1 MSVAKTGL
9 GSSATLTTSL
19 VAALLRFFG
28 VVDLRDS
35 KSAEELR
42 LVHNLAQLVHCRAQG
57 KVGSGFDVASAV
69 YGTQVY
75 QRFSPAP
82 FAALLEE
89 RTLGTDEQATFA
101 RQLVAAVLDRRRDL
115 WDQVVQPFRLPR
127 GLTLLLGDVCGGSNS
142 PAMARSVLDWR
153 KANATEAEALWT
165 QLATTNRRLLS
176 ALQQLHHLEDADADV
191 FAEAMAAMATQP
203 FATQPLDGS
212 VAAALGEARAAVLE
226 ARRCMRV
233 MGQAAGVEI
242 EPTAQT
248 ELCDATMALPGVV
261 AAAVPGAGGNDAIF
275 ALVVTG
281 GTSSAASATVEAV
294 ERLWAD
300 WATSAPGRP
309 VVCPL
314 LLRASDAA
322 DGLDG
327 VRAEL

>member
-1 MSVAKTGL
+1 M
-9 GSSATLTTSL
+9 
-19 VAALLRFFG
+19 AALLRFFG
-28 VVDLRDS
+28 LVDLRGA

-82 FAALLEE
+82 FAALLDEKV
-89 RTLGTDEQATFA
+89 LGADEQAAFA
-101 RQLVAAVLDRRRDL
+101 RQLVAAVLDPRRDL

-153 KANATEAEALWT
+153 KANAAEAQALWS

-176 ALQQLHHLEDADADV
+176 ALQQLHHLEDADADA
-191 FAEAMAAMATQP
+191 FAEAMAAIATQP
-203 FATQPLDGS
+203 FAALRGDGS

-226 ARRCMRV
+226 ARRCMRA

-242 EPTAQT
+242 EPSAQT
-248 ELCDATMALPGVV
+248 ELCDATMTLPGVV

-281 GTSSAASATVEAV
+281 GAAAAASATVEAV

-300 WATSAPGRP
+300 WATSAPGRA